1 MTLIMV
7 EDIISFSCMR
17 SQPLQPLWKLSER
30 VTPPQLP
37 IQFFWVL
44 LTSSVLSPFSCF
56 ISAYPE
62 SKGKPLL
69 QHGRGLFKLS
79 HYCLPIMLEWWQ
91 HFVYFQYSF
100 TSLYSRGKTSAGRS
114 DGSLSQAL
122 IEKSTN
128 MHEFIH
134 VFECFAG

>member
-1 MTLIMV
+1 MTLITV

-91 HFVYFQYSF
+91 H
-100 TSLYSRGKTSAGRS
+100 
-114 DGSLSQAL
+114 SLSIFNIVLHHFTVEERLQQGEVMAA
-122 IEKSTN
+122 S
-128 MHEFIH
+128 
-134 VFECFAG
+134 VRP